1 MQSFLGGI
9 FFPGPCFPSLRRL
22 SELISDGSHAFPG
35 PAGVLAA
42 AFFPAGIMDVPR
54 FISFYKN
61 FFRKGRTVMADSRQ
75 PETYCRSIFKS
86 GGKRPDRNQFTQK
99 WAELVR
105 QAENDGRILTA
116 RR

>member
-1 MQSFLGGI
+1 
-9 FFPGPCFPSLRRL
+9 
-22 SELISDGSHAFPG
+22 
-35 PAGVLAA
+35 
-42 AFFPAGIMDVPR
+42 
-54 FISFYKN
+54 
-61 FFRKGRTVMADSRQ
+61 MADSRQ